1 MKPVLKDKIAEMLR
15 KEIYLGN
22 IADGDSFTQEL
33 ISEKLG
39 VSRMPVREAFLQ
51 LEADGVLERLKNR
64 HVKVIGMTRHRIRQF
79 FSALCALEVSFA
91 NGLPSADEVIR
102 TFEAY
107 RAAVPHQGKA
117 TCMERLLDFHLSLS
131 DALDNPSLYQLHRRM
146 LMGYPRFL
154 YNHLDFDWKKLL
166 KHHEAIFTA
175 IESRDKTAIASTFEA
190 YYNELADRAVEEC
203 SLGELETD

>member
-51 LEADGVLERLKNR
+51 LEADGVLQRLKNR
-64 HVKVIGMTRHRIRQF
+64 HVKVIGMTDHRIRQF
-79 FSALCALEVSFA
+79 FSALRALEVSFA
-91 NGLPSADEVIR
+91 CERLSMDEVTR

-107 RAAVPHQGKA
+107 KAAVPQQGKT

-131 DALDNPSLYQLHRRM
+131 DSLDNPSLYQLHRRM

-166 KHHEAIFTA
+166 KHHEAIYRA
-175 IESRDKTAIASTFEA
+175 VDNRDKTAIASTFEV

-203 SLGELETD
+203 SLGEPETD